1 MVNLSSIIKNS
12 ELVSYDEWCK
22 YIDSLRAKEV
32 IKEEKK
38 AISLLLPLFENAVK
52 KRIPKENFGV
62 FFSGGVDST
71 FIAYIC
77 KKFTDNFICYTVG
90 IEGSKDVAVSRE
102 VAKKLGL
109 VHKEKILSLKD
120 METLFEK
127 TAEILGKELINIVN
141 LGVGAVEVA
150 AIEMAKKE
158 SINYMF
164 SGLGSEEIFAGYQR
178 HKKAENINEEC
189 WNGLKSMWE
198 RDFKRD
204 FKIAAHEKIEALTPF
219 LDTEL
224 ISAAMKAD
232 DSLKIK
238 GEHKKYILRKMAI
251 AAGLSE
257 EIAFRPKIA
266 TQYGSNFDK
275 AISRIAKAKSHKF
288 KKGYLDYLISKV
300 K

>member
-1 MVNLSSIIKNS
+1 MVNLSKVIENK
-12 ELVSYDEWCK
+12 ELVPYTQWCK
-22 YIDSLRAKEV
+22 YIDSLRTEES
-32 IKEEKK
+32 INDEKK
-38 AISLLLPLFENAVK
+38 AIKVLLSLFENAVK
-52 KRIPKENFGV
+52 KRIPKEKFGV

-77 KKFTDNFICYTVG
+77 KKFTDNFVCYTVG
-90 IEGSKDVAVSRE
+90 IEGSKDLAVSKE
-102 VAKKLGL
+102 VAKKLCL

-120 METLFEK
+120 METIFEK
-127 TAEILGKELINIVN
+127 TAKILGKELINIVN

-150 AIEMAKKE
+150 AIEMTKKD
-158 SINYMF
+158 NLKYMF

-178 HKKAENINEEC
+178 HEKAENINEEC

-219 LDTEL
+219 LDSEL
-224 ISAAMKAD
+224 ILAAMKID

-251 AAGLSE
+251 TAGLTE
-257 EIAFRPKIA
+257 EISFRPKIA
-266 TQYGSNFDK
+266 AQYGSSFDK
-275 AISRIAKAKSHKF
+275 AISRIARAKGYKF